1 MKLFYANT
9 SPYARKVRV
18 VAAEKGLD
26 GRIEAILCNPF
37 DESPELKA
45 VNPLGKVP
53 SLLLDNG
60 DVLYDSPA
68 ICEYLDSLAA
78 DSRLIPEEG
87 SSRWVVLRRHALAD
101 GILDAA
107 FAIVMER
114 RRPEG
119 EQSPSWM
126 ERWAAAIGRS
136 LDAVETEIGSFPA
149 KPDLA
154 HIAVACALAYLDFR
168 LPDLE
173 WRNARPATEKW
184 FDKFAE
190 RPSMKDTRPE
200 G

>member
-1 MKLFYANT
+1 M
-9 SPYARKVRV
+9 
-18 VAAEKGLD
+18 
-26 GRIEAILCNPF
+26 
-37 DESPELKA
+37 
-45 VNPLGKVP
+45 
-53 SLLLDNG
+53 
-60 DVLYDSPA
+60 
-68 ICEYLDSLAA
+68 
-78 DSRLIPEEG
+78 
-87 SSRWVVLRRHALAD
+87 VLRRHALAD

-173 WRNARPATEKW
+173 WRNARPAMGKW

>member
-18 VAAEKGLD
+18 VAAEKNLD
-26 GRIEAILCNPF
+26 GRIEAVLCNPF

-45 VNPLGKVP
+45 ANPLSKIP
-53 SLLLDNG
+53 SLVMDNG
-60 DVLYDSPA
+60 EALYDSPA
-68 ICEYLDSLAA
+68 ICEYLDSL
-78 DSRLIPEEG
+78 DPNNRLIPEKG
-87 SSRWVVLRRHALAD
+87 PARWTVLRRHALAD

-119 EQSPSWM
+119 EQSPSWI
-126 ERWAAAIGRS
+126 ERWSAAIGRS
-136 LDAVETEIGSFPA
+136 VDVLETEIASFPTET
-149 KPDLA
+149 DLA
-154 HIAVACALAYLDFR
+154 HVSIGCALAYLDFR
-168 LPDLE
+168 LPDQE
-173 WRNARPATEKW
+173 WRTGHPETVKW
-184 FDKFAE
+184 FETFAE

>member
-18 VAAEKGLD
+18 VAAEKNLD
-26 GRIEAILCNPF
+26 GRIEAVLCNPF

-45 VNPLGKVP
+45 ANPLSKVP
-53 SLLLDNG
+53 SLVMDNG
-60 DVLYDSPA
+60 EALYDSPA
-68 ICEYLDSLAA
+68 ICEYLDSLTPGN
-78 DSRLIPEEG
+78 RLIPEKG
-87 SSRWVVLRRHALAD
+87 PARWTVLRRHALAD

-107 FAIVMER
+107 FAVVMER

-119 EQSPSWM
+119 EQSPSWI
-126 ERWAAAIGRS
+126 ERWSAAIGRS
-136 LDAVETEIGSFPA
+136 VDVLEKEIGSFPA
-149 KPDLA
+149 ETDLA
-154 HIAVACALAYLDFR
+154 HIAIGCALAYLDFR

-173 WRNARPATEKW
+173 WRTGHPETAKW
-184 FDKFAE
+184 FETFAE